1 MFENMKMESLTTPFE
16 TFRVVTYNAD
26 QTKALY
32 KNKPMQLIT
41 GSIYRGE
48 TVKEEYNDHCDVY
61 AIYDGIS
68 VGIWIGSVR
77 TDYSIDEVME
87 QIRRKGMDSL
97 ENYMA
102 AIKTRLEKQ
111 DHFRYT
117 EIEFIKHI
125 APELENQMWES
136 RKAYAENQHKKRME
150 QAAQRE
156 AEDQAFIAAQNA
168 EAEQTVNKAMEI
180 LRNGGKL
187 ENKTVTFYESI
198 YEHSSYSIVNYLMRK
213 YGVNVPIRTQG
224 WINEKLVSAK
234 IENGKCEHLQ
244 YYKAKGAQCSQ
255 KFFDCMNELLAKV
268 NAENAA

>member
-1 MFENMKMESLTTPFE
+1 MFENMRMENLTTPFE

-32 KNKPMQLIT
+32 KNKSMQLIT

-48 TVKEEYNDHCDVY
+48 TIKEEYNDHCDVY
-61 AIYDGIS
+61 ACYDGIA
-68 VGIWIGSVR
+68 VGIWIGSIR
-77 TDYSIDEVME
+77 TDYSVDEVME

-111 DHFRYT
+111 DHFRFT

-136 RKAYAENQHKKRME
+136 RKVFAENQHKKRME

-187 ENKTVTFYESI
+187 DNDTVTFYESR

-234 IENGKCEHLQ
+234 IENGKCENLQ

>member
-1 MFENMKMESLTTPFE
+1 MKLNELTTPFE
-16 TFRVVTYNAD
+16 SFRVVTYNAD

-32 KNKPMQLIT
+32 KNKSMQLIT

-48 TVKEEYNDHCDVY
+48 TIKEEYNDHCDVY
-61 AIYDGIS
+61 ACYAGIP
-68 VGIWIGSVR
+68 VGIWIGSVHV
-77 TDYSIDEVME
+77 DYSIEEVMA
-87 QIRRKGMDSL
+87 QIKCKGMETL

-102 AIKTRLEKQ
+102 AIKYRLEKQ
-111 DHFRYT
+111 DHFRFT
-117 EIEFIKHI
+117 EVEFIKHI

-187 ENKTVTFYESI
+187 DNDTVTFYESR

-234 IENGKCEHLQ
+234 IEDGKCEHLQ

-268 NAENAA
+268 NAEAA

>member
-1 MFENMKMESLTTPFE
+1 MKLNELVTPFE
-16 TFRVVTYNAD
+16 IFRAVTYNANR
-26 QTKALY
+26 TKALY
-32 KNKPMQLIT
+32 KNKQMQLIT
-41 GSIYRGE
+41 DSIYRGE
-48 TVKEEYNDHCDVY
+48 TIKEEYNDHCDVY
-61 AIYDGIS
+61 ACYDGIA

-77 TDYSIDEVME
+77 TDYSVNEVME

-102 AIKTRLEKQ
+102 AIKARLEKQ
-111 DHFRYT
+111 DYFRYT
-117 EIEFIKHI
+117 EIEFIKYI

-136 RKAYAENQHKKRME
+136 RKAFAENQHKKRME

-187 ENKTVTFYESI
+187 DNDTVTFYESR

-224 WINEKLVSAK
+224 WINEKLVSAE
-234 IENGKCEHLQ
+234 IENGKCENLQ

-255 KFFDCMNELLAKV
+255 KFFECIYELITAVK
-268 NAENAA
+268 AEE

>member
-1 MFENMKMESLTTPFE
+1 MFENMRMENLTTPFE

-32 KNKPMQLIT
+32 KNKSMQLIT
-41 GSIYRGE
+41 SSIYRGE
-48 TVKEEYNDHCDVY
+48 TIKEEYNDHCDVY
-61 AIYDGIS
+61 ACYDGMT

-77 TDYSIDEVME
+77 TDYTVDEVME

-111 DHFRYT
+111 DHFRFT

-125 APELENQMWES
+125 TPELENQMWES
-136 RKAYAENQHKKRME
+136 RKVFAENQHKKRME
-150 QAAQRE
+150 QAAQCE

-187 ENKTVTFYESI
+187 DNDTVTFYESR
-198 YEHSSYSIVNYLMRK
+198 YNHNSYSIVNYLMRK
-213 YGVNVPIRTQG
+213 FGVNVPIRTQG
-224 WINEKLVSAK
+224 WIDKKLVSAK
-234 IENGKCEHLQ
+234 IENGKCENLQ
-244 YYKAKGAQCSQ
+244 YYKAKGTQCSQ

>member
-32 KNKPMQLIT
+32 KNKSMQLIT

-48 TVKEEYNDHCDVY
+48 TIKEEYNDHCDVY
-61 AIYDGIS
+61 ACYAGIP

-77 TDYSIDEVME
+77 TDYSVEEVME

-102 AIKTRLEKQ
+102 AIKYRLGKQ
-111 DHFRYT
+111 DHFRFT
-117 EIEFIKHI
+117 EVEFIKHI

-136 RKAYAENQHKKRME
+136 RKAFAENQHKKRME

-168 EAEQTVNKAMEI
+168 KAEQIVNKTMEI

-187 ENKTVTFYESI
+187 ENQTVTFYESR

-234 IENGKCEHLQ
+234 IEDGKCEHLQ

-268 NAENAA
+268 NAEAA

>member
-1 MFENMKMESLTTPFE
+1 MFENMRMENLTTPFE
-16 TFRVVTYNAD
+16 IFRVVTYNAD

-32 KNKPMQLIT
+32 KNKSMQLIT

-48 TVKEEYNDHCDVY
+48 TIKEEYNDHCDVY
-61 AIYDGIS
+61 AVYDGMT
-68 VGIWIGSVR
+68 VGIWIGSIR
-77 TDYSIDEVME
+77 TDYSVDEVME

-97 ENYMA
+97 ENYIA

-111 DHFRYT
+111 DYFRYT

-136 RKAYAENQHKKRME
+136 RKVFAENQHKKRME

-187 ENKTVTFYESI
+187 DNDTVTFYESR

>member
-1 MFENMKMESLTTPFE
+1 MNENMKIKNLTTPFE
-16 TFRVVTYNAD
+16 TFRVITYNAD
-26 QTKALY
+26 RTKALY
-32 KNKPMQLIT
+32 KNKSMQLIAKN
-41 GSIYRGE
+41 IYRGE

-61 AIYDGIS
+61 AVYDGTS

-77 TDYSIDEVME
+77 TDYTVKEVLE

-111 DHFRYT
+111 DHFRFT
-117 EIEFIKHI
+117 EIEFIKNI

-187 ENKTVTFYESI
+187 DNDTVTFYESR
-198 YEHSSYSIVNYLMRK
+198 YNYNSYSIINYLMRK

-224 WINEKLVSAK
+224 WINEKLLNVK
-234 IENGKCEHLQ
+234 IENGKCDNLQ
-244 YYKAKGAQCSQ
+244 YYRAKGAQCSQ
-255 KFFDCMNELLAKV
+255 KFFDCMNEMIAKV

>member
-1 MFENMKMESLTTPFE
+1 MFENMRMENLITPFE
-16 TFRVVTYNAD
+16 TFRVITYNAD

-32 KNKPMQLIT
+32 KNKSMQLIT
-41 GSIYRGE
+41 DNIYRGE
-48 TVKEEYNDHCDVY
+48 TIKEEYNDHCDVY
-61 AIYDGIS
+61 AIYDGIA
-68 VGIWIGSVR
+68 VGIWIGSIR
-77 TDYSIDEVME
+77 TDYSVDEVME
-87 QIRRKGMDSL
+87 HIRRKGMDSL

-102 AIKTRLEKQ
+102 TIKTRLEKQ
-111 DHFRYT
+111 DHFRFT

-156 AEDQAFIAAQNA
+156 AEDRAFIAAQNA
-168 EAEQTVNKAMEI
+168 KAEQTVSKAMEI

-187 ENKTVTFYESI
+187 DNDTVIFYESR

-234 IENGKCEHLQ
+234 IENGKCENLQ

-268 NAENAA
+268 NAEAA

>member
-1 MFENMKMESLTTPFE
+1 MKLNELTTPFE
-16 TFRVVTYNAD
+16 SFRVVTYNAD

-32 KNKPMQLIT
+32 KNKSMQLIT

-61 AIYDGIS
+61 ACYDGIA

-77 TDYSIDEVME
+77 TDYPIEYVLSQVNY
-87 QIRRKGMDSL
+87 RGMDSL
-97 ENYMA
+97 ENFMTA
-102 AIKTRLEKQ
+102 VKTRLEKQ
-111 DHFRYT
+111 DHFRFT

-136 RKAYAENQHKKRME
+136 RKAFAENQHKKRME

-156 AEDQAFIAAQNA
+156 AEDQAFIAEQNA
-168 EAEQTVNKAMEI
+168 EAEQIVNKALDI

-187 ENKTVTFYESI
+187 ENQTVTFYESR
-198 YEHSSYSIVNYLMRK
+198 YNSSSYSIVNYLMRK

-234 IENGKCEHLQ
+234 IEDGKCEHLQ
-244 YYKAKGAQCSQ
+244 YYRAKGAQCSQ
-255 KFFDCMNELLAKV
+255 KFFDCMNELITAV

>member
-1 MFENMKMESLTTPFE
+1 MKLNELTTPFE
-16 TFRVVTYNAD
+16 AFRVVTYNAD

-32 KNKPMQLIT
+32 KNKSMQLII

-61 AIYDGIS
+61 ACYDGIT

-77 TDYSIDEVME
+77 TDYSVDEVME
-87 QIRRKGMDSL
+87 QIRRKGIDSL

-111 DHFRYT
+111 DYFRFT
-117 EIEFIKHI
+117 EIEFIKHL

-136 RKAYAENQHKKRME
+136 RKAFAENQHKKRME

-168 EAEQTVNKAMEI
+168 EAEQTINKAMEI

-187 ENKTVTFYESI
+187 ENQTVTFYQSR
-198 YEHSSYSIVNYLMRK
+198 YEHSSYSIVNYLMQK

-234 IENGKCEHLQ
+234 IEDGKCENLQ

-268 NAENAA
+268 NAEVA

>member
-1 MFENMKMESLTTPFE
+1 MKLNELTTPFE
-16 TFRVVTYNAD
+16 SFRVVTYNAD

-32 KNKPMQLIT
+32 KNKSMQLIT

-61 AIYDGIS
+61 ACYDGMT

-77 TDYSIDEVME
+77 TDYTVDEVME

-111 DHFRYT
+111 DHFRFT

-125 APELENQMWES
+125 TPELENQMWES
-136 RKAYAENQHKKRME
+136 RKVFAENQRKKRME
-150 QAAQRE
+150 EAAQRE

-187 ENKTVTFYESI
+187 ENHIITFYESR
-198 YEHSSYSIVNYLMRK
+198 YKYSSYSIVNYLMRK
-213 YGVNVPIRTQG
+213 FGVNVPIKTQG
-224 WINEKLVSAK
+224 WINNKLGSAM
-234 IENGKCEHLQ
+234 IENGKCERLQ
-244 YYKAKGAQCSQ
+244 YYRAKGAQCSQ
-255 KFFDCMNELLAKV
+255 KFFDYMNELLAKV

>member
-1 MFENMKMESLTTPFE
+1 MKLNELTTPFE
-16 TFRVVTYNAD
+16 SFRVVTYNAD

-32 KNKPMQLIT
+32 KNKSMQLIT

-48 TVKEEYNDHCDVY
+48 TIKEEYNDHCDVY
-61 AIYDGIS
+61 ACYAGIP

-77 TDYSIDEVME
+77 TDYSIEEVME
-87 QIRRKGMDSL
+87 QIRRNGMNSL

-125 APELENQMWES
+125 APEMESQMWES

-187 ENKTVTFYESI
+187 ENKTVTFYESR

-234 IENGKCEHLQ
+234 IEDGKCEHLL

-268 NAENAA
+268 NAEAA